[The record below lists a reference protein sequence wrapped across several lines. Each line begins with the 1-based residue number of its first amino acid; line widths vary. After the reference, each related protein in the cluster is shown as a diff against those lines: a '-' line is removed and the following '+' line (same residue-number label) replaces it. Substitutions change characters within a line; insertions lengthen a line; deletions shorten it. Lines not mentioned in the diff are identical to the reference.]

1 MNSIIEIFEPVGD
14 LDALRARQLHQSISQ
29 SLDNGANIVLID
41 LKNVTFIDSSG
52 LGNLILI
59 MKKVRATGGKLF
71 LCTLNETVKLFFQ
84 LTSMDCVFETFANQE
99 DLNQLLEL

>member
-14 LDALRARQLHQSISQ
+14 LDDLRARQLHQAISK
-29 SLDNGANIVLID
+29 SLDKGANIVLID

-59 MKKVRATGGKLF
+59 LKKVRANGGKLF
-71 LCTLNETVKLFFQ
+71 LCTLNETVKMFFQ
-84 LTSMDCVFETFANQE
+84 LTSMDCVFETFAQRE
-99 DLNQLLEL
+99 DLGQLLDL